1 MSANAPWS
9 VKGID
14 AKARE
19 VAKDLARRSGLTLG
33 EWLNQMILKGEDVGA
48 LISRERAREEQ
59 NAAQYESRPEPRHY
73 EARQFDAR
81 AAELRQFDS
90 RAAEPRRA
98 APVYEDDE
106 PYELTRPVARAT
118 REEPQRRPA
127 PFSTAAASASRD
139 LRRRSIF
146 DGNREGG
153 RFEERT
159 RYDDGYEPEGS
170 ELSRVARALE
180 NLGSRIEQSETR
192 SAGAVRG
199 VSHAVESLLTR
210 LETSEAAH
218 AETRGRLD
226 EQSEA
231 FERLSRH
238 TEEQVPLGERLQQ
251 AERLIDAQAERLE
264 GLSGHLRE
272 ERERIERVE
281 RQANSPQAHE
291 TIRAVEGALG
301 KLANQLYEGDARTR
315 DTLKDVREDMVGVS
329 HRLAQLEMRDP
340 ERAAQ
345 GLIDKVVAQMA
356 HRLEAAEAQTTGALR
371 TLEQAFTA
379 LDGRLNRME
388 ERGDVTDPA
397 QVASLKS
404 LAAELQRKLEDSRAE
419 ILNTLHHQT
428 DTSLERALATI
439 DTRIELSE
447 KRQAQAIERMGQDVV
462 RVADNLN
469 RRMSEVEDANSEG
482 LTRMGQ
488 EIGRVH
494 DGIDDR
500 FERGESSHAQALER
514 LGNEIARISERLS
527 TKVAESER
535 RTATVLGGVGEQI
548 EQTQRHSRAE
558 LETRI
563 RQSEERTQK
572 LLEETR
578 ARIDSRLAHVQT
590 QLLAEV
596 APRAAARPQPETHGL
611 ANPFRAQAA
620 AAPAAAVYAPA
631 AEAEFEPEAD
641 ADLETV
647 DFAHLGGGF
656 DSEEPVV
663 ADEEAFDLTGRL
675 LKPAFA
681 ASEFKP
687 EFDPFEDDD
696 LDGELEPAAVFHAE
710 ADEIDPFAEVDP
722 ARKTPSRNAPSSH
735 VTARNATARQQ
746 EESARAESHR
756 PAPAHDGLY
765 DADEGDDFGALPN
778 RGMRF
783 DEEETGVSTS
793 TRDALAAAR
802 AAVRA
807 SMSDTD
813 GRKGKALGGLKS
825 APSKSRGDAPLRGRD
840 TASAGG
846 TLGQAVKASA
856 VAVGG
861 MAVVVGLGWLLK
873 DGLESKPVK
882 HAPENTPVAAEVLTP
897 EAANQGGMN
906 AEYLE
911 ALKLLEA
918 KSPGAIDRLKMVAQQ
933 GYAPA
938 QERLGELYNDPQGL
952 VPADKGAAFDWTR
965 KAAEGGL
972 AGAMNRLAMM
982 YYEGNGV
989 TRDPSLT
996 AVWLRRA
1003 AKRGETDSA
1012 FNLGALYMKGEG
1024 VPANPTEAY
1033 EWMMIA
1039 AKLGDKQAPQTAA
1052 ALKAQLTEAQIAKVH
1067 DEVESFQPLTD
1078 TSGAPA
1084 SASASAG

>member
-48 LISRERAREEQ
+48 LISRERAREEE
-59 NAAQYESRPEPRHY
+59 ASAPRMAEARQYEERQAEPRHY
-73 EARQFDAR
+73 ESRQPESRQAESRQF
-81 AAELRQFDS
+81 AES
-90 RAAEPRRA
+90 RRA
-98 APVYEDDE
+98 APAPAYDDE
-106 PYELTRPVARAT
+106 EPYDLVRPAPRAY
-118 REEPQRRPA
+118 REEPQRRAA
-127 PFSTAAASASRD
+127 PFSTGAVASRD

-146 DGNREGG
+146 DEKPRVDAPS
-153 RFEERT
+153 RDVPFRDPLARDERP
-159 RYDDGYEPEGS
+159 RYDDGYEPEGN
-170 ELSRVARALE
+170 ELTRVARALE

-210 LETSEAAH
+210 LERSEAAQ
-218 AETRGRLD
+218 AETRGRL
-226 EQSEA
+226 EEHTEA

-238 TEEQVPLGERLQQ
+238 SEAQTPLGERLEQ

-264 GLSGHLRE
+264 GLSGHVRE
-272 ERERIERVE
+272 ERERLERVE
-281 RQANSPQAHE
+281 RQAASPIALE
-291 TIRAVEGALG
+291 TVRAVEGALG

-315 DTLKDVREDMVGVS
+315 DSIKDVREDMVGMS
-329 HRLAQLEMRDP
+329 HRLAQMETRDP

-345 GLIDKVVAQMA
+345 ALIDKVVTQLA

-419 ILNTLHHQT
+419 MLNTLQHQT
-428 DTSLERALATI
+428 DVSLERTLSTI
-439 DTRIELSE
+439 DSRIAQSE
-447 KRQAQAIERMGQDVV
+447 KHQALAIERMGLDVV

-469 RRMSEVEDANSEG
+469 RRVNEVEDANSDG

-488 EIGRVH
+488 EIGRING
-494 DGIDDR
+494 GIEARFDR
-500 FERGESSHAQALER
+500 AESSHAQALER

-527 TKVAESER
+527 VKVAESER
-535 RTATVLGGVGEQI
+535 RTAAVLGGVGEQI
-548 EQTQRHSRAE
+548 EHTQRNGRAE

-578 ARIDSRLAHVQT
+578 ARIDSRLAMVQT
-590 QLLAEV
+590 HLLAEV
-596 APRAAARPQPETHGL
+596 APRAARPQADTGGL
-611 ANPFRAQAA
+611 SNPFRAQT
-620 AAPAAAVYAPA
+620 AAPVYA
-631 AEAEFEPEAD
+631 EPEP
-641 ADLETV
+641 ETEDDIESV
-647 DFAHLGGGF
+647 DFSRLGGGF
-656 DSEEPVV
+656 DSDEPVEA

-681 ASEFKP
+681 DGNFKP

-696 LDGELEPAAVFHAE
+696 LEGELEPTPLFHAHIE
-710 ADEIDPFAEVDP
+710 DEGDPFAEVDP
-722 ARKTPSRNAPSSH
+722 ARKTPSRVAA
-735 VTARNATARQQ
+735 ARVEPRH
-746 EESARAESHR
+746 RAESVHQR
-756 PAPAHDGLY
+756 VQ
-765 DADEGDDFGALPN
+765 EEDDFGAVPSS
-778 RGMRF
+778 RDMHF
-783 DEEETGVSTS
+783 EEEEPGVSVS

-807 SMSDTD
+807 SMTD
-813 GRKGKALGGLKS
+813 DGDRKTKALGGLKA
-825 APSKSRGDAPLRGRD
+825 APSKSRGNAPVRGRE
-840 TASAGG
+840 AAAGS
-846 TLGQAVKASA
+846 TVGQALKASV

-861 MAVVVGLGWLLK
+861 IAVVAGIGWLLK
-873 DGLESKPVK
+873 DGLESKPNKPVD
-882 HAPENTPVAAEVLTP
+882 NTIPVAAAVLTP
-897 EAANQGGMN
+897 EAANQGGLN

-918 KSPGAIDRLKMVAQQ
+918 NSPGAVDRMKMVAQQ

-938 QERLGELYNDPQGL
+938 QERLGELFDDPKGL
-952 VPADKGAAFDWTR
+952 VPADKSAAFEWTK

-972 AGAMNRLAMM
+972 AGAMNRVAMM

-989 TRDPSLT
+989 ARDPSLT

-1003 AKRGETDSA
+1003 AKRGEVDSA

-1033 EWMMIA
+1033 AWMMIA
-1039 AKLGDKQAPQTAA
+1039 AKGGDKQAAQTAA

-1078 TSGAPA
+1078 SSGGSSV
-1084 SASASAG
+1084 SASVSGSNG

>member
-33 EWLNQMILKGEDVGA
+33 EWLNQMILNGEDVGA

-59 NAAQYESRPEPRHY
+59 SASPYESRQMESRQAEPRHY
-73 EARQFDAR
+73 EARQPEPRPYDA
-81 AAELRQFDS
+81 
-90 RAAEPRRA
+90 RRA

-106 PYELTRPVARAT
+106 PYELTRPAPRAQ

-127 PFSTAAASASRD
+127 PFSTAAAAASRD
-139 LRRRSIF
+139 SRRRSIF
-146 DGNREGG
+146 DNTP

-159 RYDDGYEPEGS
+159 RYDDGYEPEGN
-170 ELSRVARALE
+170 ELTRVARALE

-210 LETSEAAH
+210 LENSEAAH

-226 EQSEA
+226 EQTEA

-238 TEEQVPLGERLQQ
+238 SEEQGSLGERLQQ

-291 TIRAVEGALG
+291 TVRAVEGALG

-345 GLIDKVVAQMA
+345 VVIDKVVSQLA

-388 ERGDVTDPA
+388 ERGDVTDP
-397 QVASLKS
+397 QSVASLKS

-419 ILNTLHHQT
+419 ILNTLNHQT

-439 DTRIELSE
+439 DSRIEQSE

-469 RRMSEVEDANSEG
+469 RRMGEVEDANSEG

-488 EIGRVH
+488 EISRIH

-500 FERGESSHAQALER
+500 FERGESGHAQALER

-527 TKVAESER
+527 NKVAESER

-611 ANPFRAQAA
+611 NNPFRAQ
-620 AAPAAAVYAPA
+620 PVA
-631 AEAEFEPEAD
+631 AEPAFEPEAED
-641 ADLETV
+641 DIETV

-656 DSEEPVV
+656 DSEEPVAE

-681 ASEFKP
+681 NSEFKP
-687 EFDPFEDDD
+687 EFDPFEDED
-696 LDGELEPAAVFHAE
+696 LDGELEPAAAFHAE
-710 ADEIDPFAEVDP
+710 ADDVDPFAEVDP
-722 ARKTPSRNAPSSH
+722 ARKTPAHNPS
-735 VTARNATARQQ
+735 ARNSLARHQDARHQ
-746 EESARAESHR
+746 EESIRAEPVRS
-756 PAPAHDGLY
+756 APAFEAESDDFG
-765 DADEGDDFGALPN
+765 GDDFGAPRAREL
-778 RGMRF
+778 RF
-783 DEEETGVSTS
+783 DEEETGVSNS

-807 SMSDTD
+807 SMTD
-813 GRKGKALGGLKS
+813 GDTRKGKALGGLKS
-825 APSKSRGDAPLRGRD
+825 APSKSRGEAPVRGRE
-840 TASAGG
+840 ASAGS

-861 MAVVVGLGWLLK
+861 VAVLAGFGWLLN
-873 DGLESKPVK
+873 DTLHGKP
-882 HAPENTPVAAEVLTP
+882 APHVQENTPVAAEVLTP

-918 KSPGAIDRLKMVAQQ
+918 NSPGAVDRLKMVAQQ

-938 QERLGELYNDPQGL
+938 EERLGELYNDPKGL

-989 TRDPSLT
+989 ARDPSLT

-1039 AKLGDKQAPQTAA
+1039 AKLGDKQAAQTAA
-1052 ALKAQLTEAQIAKVH
+1052 SLKSQLTDAQVAKVH
-1067 DEVESFQPLTD
+1067 DEVENFQPLTD
-1078 TSGAPA
+1078 NSGVPDT
-1084 SASASAG
+1084 SASASKG

>member
-48 LISRERAREEQ
+48 LISRERAREEEAS
-59 NAAQYESRPEPRHY
+59 AARQPEPRQYESRQPEPRY
-73 EARQFDAR
+73 EQRPAD
-81 AAELRQFDS
+81 
-90 RAAEPRRA
+90 PRRA
-98 APVYEDDE
+98 APVYEEEE
-106 PYELTRPVARAT
+106 PYELSRPMAPRAY
-118 REEPQRRPA
+118 REEPQRRAA
-127 PFSTAAASASRD
+127 PFSTGSAASRD

-146 DGNREGG
+146 EDRPREAL
-153 RFEERT
+153 
-159 RYDDGYEPEGS
+159 RYDDGYEPEHN

-210 LETSEAAH
+210 LERSEAAH
-218 AETRGRLD
+218 AETQGRLD
-226 EQSEA
+226 EQTEV
-231 FERLSRH
+231 FERLTRH
-238 TEEQVPLGERLQQ
+238 TETQSTLGERL
-251 AERLIDAQAERLE
+251 EQAERLE

-281 RQANSPQAHE
+281 RQVASPQAQE

-329 HRLAQLEMRDP
+329 HRLAQLELRDP

-345 GLIDKVVAQMA
+345 GLIDKVVAQLA

-379 LDGRLNRME
+379 LDGRINRME
-388 ERGDVTDPA
+388 ERGDVTDP
-397 QVASLKS
+397 QSVASLKS

-428 DTSLERALATI
+428 EVSLDGALATI
-439 DTRIELSE
+439 NSRIEQSE

-462 RVADNLN
+462 RVADTLN
-469 RRMSEVEDANSEG
+469 RRVSEVEDANSVG

-488 EIGRVH
+488 EIGRIGT
-494 DGIDDR
+494 GIEQR
-500 FERGESSHAQALER
+500 FERAEGSHAQALER

-527 TKVAESER
+527 AKVAESER
-535 RTATVLGGVGEQI
+535 RTASVLGGVGEQI

-578 ARIDSRLAHVQT
+578 ARIDSRLAQVQT
-590 QLLAEV
+590 HLLDT
-596 APRAAARPQPETHGL
+596 APRSAVRPQPETHGQGQGL
-611 ANPFRAQAA
+611 ANPFE
-620 AAPAAAVYAPA
+620 AAPFAAHPAPQA
-631 AEAEFEPEAD
+631 EPED
-641 ADLETV
+641 DIETV
-647 DFAHLGGGF
+647 DFSRLGGGF
-656 DSEEPVV
+656 DSGEPVV
-663 ADEEAFDLTGRL
+663 EDEEAFDLTGHL

-681 ASEFKP
+681 HAEAQAARETFKP
-687 EFDPFEDDD
+687 EFDPFAEDD
-696 LDGELEPAAVFHAE
+696 LEAELQPAPVFHAE
-710 ADEIDPFAEVDP
+710 EEADPFAEIDQ
-722 ARKTPSRNAPSSH
+722 ARKTPTRSAEAFAHHAPP
-735 VTARNATARQQ
+735 R
-746 EESARAESHR
+746 EDEDDFG
-756 PAPAHDGLY
+756 PAPAREL
-765 DADEGDDFGALPN
+765 
-778 RGMRF
+778 RF
-783 DEEETGVSTS
+783 EEDETGVSTS

-807 SMSDTD
+807 SMVDD
-813 GRKGKALGGLKS
+813 NRKALGGLKS
-825 APSKSRGDAPLRGRD
+825 APSKSRGEAPVRGRD
-840 TASAGG
+840 TSPAS
-846 TLGQAVKASA
+846 TFTQSVKASA
-856 VAVGG
+856 VAVGVMTILAG
-861 MAVVVGLGWLLK
+861 GAYLLFRDADK
-873 DGLESKPVK
+873 SVKPQG
-882 HAPENTPVAAEVLTP
+882 AETPPVAAEVLTP
-897 EAANQGGMN
+897 EAMNQSGLN
-906 AEYLE
+906 AEYQE
-911 ALKLLEA
+911 AAKLLEA
-918 KSPGAIDRLKMVAQQ
+918 RSPGAVDRLKMVAQQ

-938 QERLGELYNDPQGL
+938 QERLGELYDDPKGL
-952 VPADKGAAFDWTR
+952 LPAANKDAAFEWTK

-982 YYEGNGV
+982 YYSGSGV
-989 TRDPSLT
+989 ARDPSLT

-1052 ALKAQLTEAQIAKVH
+1052 ALKSQLTEAQIAKVH
-1067 DEVESFQPLTD
+1067 DEVENFQPISD
-1078 TSGAPA
+1078 GAGSVPPA
-1084 SASASAG
+1084 SASASNG

>member
-33 EWLNQMILKGEDVGA
+33 EWLNQMILNGEDVGA
-48 LISRERAREEQ
+48 LISRERARDE
-59 NAAQYESRPEPRHY
+59 AAAPRPAESRRYESRPFE
-73 EARQFDAR
+73 
-81 AAELRQFDS
+81 S

-98 APVYEDDE
+98 APVYEDEE
-106 PYELTRPVARAT
+106 PYELVRPAPRVY
-118 REEPQRRPA
+118 REEPQRRAA
-127 PFSTAAASASRD
+127 PFSTASAASRD
-139 LRRRSIF
+139 QRRRSIF
-146 DGNREGG
+146 
-153 RFEERT
+153 EERPREMSRET
-159 RYDDGYEPEGS
+159 SREALRYDDGYEPEHN

-199 VSHAVESLLTR
+199 VSHAVESLLSR
-210 LETSEAAH
+210 LERSEAVQ
-218 AETRGRLD
+218 AETQGRLD
-226 EQSEA
+226 EQASEA

-238 TEEQVPLGERLQQ
+238 SETQGSLAERLEQ

-272 ERERIERVE
+272 ERERVERVE
-281 RQANSPQAHE
+281 RQVASPQAQE
-291 TIRAVEGALG
+291 TVRAVEGALG

-315 DTLKDVREDMVGVS
+315 DTLKDVRDNMLGLS
-329 HRLAQLEMRDP
+329 HRLAQLESRDP

-345 GLIDKVVAQMA
+345 GVIDKVVTQLA

-379 LDGRLNRME
+379 LDGRLNRVE
-388 ERGDVTDPA
+388 ERGDVTDPQ

-419 ILNTLHHQT
+419 IFNTLQHQT
-428 DTSLERALATI
+428 EATLERALTTI
-439 DTRIELSE
+439 NTRIEQSE
-447 KRQAQAIERMGQDVV
+447 KRHALAIERMGLDVV
-462 RVADNLN
+462 RVADTLN
-469 RRMSEVEDANSEG
+469 RRVSEVENANSDG

-488 EIGRVH
+488 EIGRI
-494 DGIDDR
+494 GGNLETR
-500 FERGESSHAQALER
+500 FGRIESSHAQALER

-527 TKVAESER
+527 AKIAESER
-535 RTATVLGGVGEQI
+535 RTTSVLGGVGEQI
-548 EQTQRHSRAE
+548 EQTQRHGRAE

-578 ARIDSRLAHVQT
+578 ARIDSRLTQVQT
-590 QLLAEV
+590 QLLSETA
-596 APRAAARPQPETHGL
+596 ASRAARPRAETGGL
-611 ANPFRAQAA
+611 ANPFAA
-620 AAPAAAVYAPA
+620 TAVRPAPEP
-631 AEAEFEPEAD
+631 EPEFEAGED
-641 ADLETV
+641 IETV
-647 DFAHLGGGF
+647 DFSHLGGGF
-656 DSEEPVV
+656 DSEEPVE
-663 ADEEAFDLTGRL
+663 AEDEETFDLTGHL

-687 EFDPFEDDD
+687 EFDPFDED
-696 LDGELEPAAVFHAE
+696 GPETAIEAEREPEIAAHLSAPG
-710 ADEIDPFAEVDP
+710 DEVDPFAEVDA
-722 ARKTPSRNAPSSH
+722 ARKTPAQPR
-735 VTARNATARQQ
+735 
-746 EESARAESHR
+746 HR
-756 PAPAHDGLY
+756 D
-765 DADEGDDFGALPN
+765 DDDDFGAPPPREL
-778 RGMRF
+778 RF
-783 DEEETGVSTS
+783 EEEEPGVSVS

-807 SMSDTD
+807 SMAGAEDD
-813 GRKGKALGGLKS
+813 GRKAKALGGLKA
-825 APSKSRGDAPLRGRD
+825 APSKSRGAAPLTGRD
-840 TASAGG
+840 ASTGS

-861 MAVVVGLGWLLK
+861 VLVLGGVGWLVTN
-873 DGLESKPVK
+873 GLEGKADKP
-882 HAPENTPVAAEVLTP
+882 AATSTTPIAATVLTP
-897 EAANQGGMN
+897 EAANQSGLN

-911 ALKLLEA
+911 SLKLLEA
-918 KSPGAIDRLKMVAQQ
+918 KSPGAVDRLRMVAEQ

-938 QERLGELYNDPQGL
+938 QEKLGELYDDPQGL
-952 VPADKGAAFDWTR
+952 MPADKTEAFNWTR

-989 TRDPSLT
+989 SRDPSLT

-1003 AKRGETDSA
+1003 AKRGEVDSA

-1039 AKLGDKQAPQTAA
+1039 AKGGDKQAAETAA
-1052 ALKAQLTEAQIAKVH
+1052 ALKPQLTDAQIAKVH
-1067 DEVESFQPLTD
+1067 DEVENFQPLTD
-1078 TSGAPA
+1078 KSGVSSG
-1084 SASASAG
+1084 SAMALKSEG

>member
-48 LISRERAREEQ
+48 LISRERAREDE
-59 NAAQYESRPEPRHY
+59 AASARQPDPRHYESRPPESRPEPRY
-73 EARQFDAR
+73 E
-81 AAELRQFDS
+81 
-90 RAAEPRRA
+90 
-98 APVYEDDE
+98 
-106 PYELTRPVARAT
+106 
-118 REEPQRRPA
+118 QRRPA
-127 PFSTAAASASRD
+127 PAYDDEEPYELSRPVTPRAYREEPPHRAAPFSSGSVASRD

-146 DGNREGG
+146 EDRP
-153 RFEERT
+153 
-159 RYDDGYEPEGS
+159 RYDDGYEPEHN

-210 LETSEAAH
+210 LERSEAAH
-218 AETRGRLD
+218 AETQGRLD
-226 EQSEA
+226 EQTEA
-231 FERLSRH
+231 FERLSRN
-238 TEEQVPLGERLQQ
+238 TEAHGTLGERLQQ

-281 RQANSPQAHE
+281 RQVASPQAQE

-345 GLIDKVVAQMA
+345 AVIDKVVAQLA

-379 LDGRLNRME
+379 LDGRINRME
-388 ERGDVTDPA
+388 ERGDVTDPH

-428 DTSLERALATI
+428 EVSLDTALATI
-439 DTRIELSE
+439 NGRIEQSE

-462 RVADNLN
+462 RVADTLN
-469 RRMSEVEDANSEG
+469 RRMNEVEDANSQG

-488 EIGRVH
+488 EIGRIGS
-494 DGIDDR
+494 GIEQR
-500 FERGESSHAQALER
+500 FERAEGSHAQALER

-527 TKVAESER
+527 AKVAESER
-535 RTATVLGGVGEQI
+535 RTAAVLGGVGEQI
-548 EQTQRHSRAE
+548 EQTQRHSRAD

-578 ARIDSRLAHVQT
+578 ARIDSRLAQVQT
-590 QLLAEV
+590 HLLDT
-596 APRAAARPQPETHGL
+596 APRPAARPQPEIHGLGQGL
-611 ANPFRAQAA
+611 ANPFEATPFAGRP
-620 AAPAAAVYAPA
+620 AP
-631 AEAEFEPEAD
+631 EAEGEED
-641 ADLETV
+641 IETV
-647 DFAHLGGGF
+647 DFSRLGGGF
-656 DSEEPVV
+656 DSPEPV
-663 ADEEAFDLTGRL
+663 AEDEEAFDLTGHL
-675 LKPAFA
+675 LRPAFA
-681 ASEFKP
+681 HAEQAPAREAFKP
-687 EFDPFEDDD
+687 EFDPFADEDMEA
-696 LDGELEPAAVFHAE
+696 ELEPAPVFQAE
-710 ADEIDPFAEVDP
+710 ADEADPFAEVEA
-722 ARKTPSRNAPSSH
+722 ARKTHGRS
-735 VTARNATARQQ
+735 
-746 EESARAESHR
+746 AESSVRHAPAR
-756 PAPAHDGLY
+756 DDDDDFGPAPAREL
-765 DADEGDDFGALPN
+765 
-778 RGMRF
+778 RF
-783 DEEETGVSTS
+783 DEDETGVSTS

-807 SMSDTD
+807 SMVDD
-813 GRKGKALGGLKS
+813 GRKALGGLKS
-825 APSKSRGDAPLRGRD
+825 APSKSRGEAPVRGREA
-840 TASAGG
+840 TPGSTFAQS
-846 TLGQAVKASA
+846 VKASA
-856 VAVGG
+856 VAVGVMTVLAG
-861 MAVVVGLGWLLK
+861 GAYFMFRDAGKSVETQK
-873 DGLESKPVK
+873 ADS
-882 HAPENTPVAAEVLTP
+882 TPVAAEVLTP
-897 EAANQGGMN
+897 DAASQSGLN
-906 AEYLE
+906 AEYQE
-911 ALKLLEA
+911 AAKLLEA
-918 KSPGAIDRLKMVAQQ
+918 KSPGAVDRLKMVAQQ

-938 QERLGELYNDPQGL
+938 QEKLGEIYDDPKGL
-952 VPADKGAAFDWTR
+952 LPSADKDAAFEWTK

-989 TRDPSLT
+989 ARDPSLT

-1003 AKRGETDSA
+1003 AKRGEMDSA

-1039 AKLGDKQAPQTAA
+1039 AKLGDKQAAQTAA
-1052 ALKAQLTEAQIAKVH
+1052 ALKSQLTEAQVAKVH
-1067 DEVESFQPLTD
+1067 DEVENFQPLSD
-1078 TSGAPA
+1078 GSNVPAAA
-1084 SASASAG
+1084 SASVSNG

>member
-59 NAAQYESRPEPRHY
+59 AAAQYETRQPEPRHY
-73 EARQFDAR
+73 EARQP
-81 AAELRQFDS
+81 EPRQFES
-90 RAAEPRRA
+90 RQPESRQYESRRP

-106 PYELTRPVARAT
+106 PYELTRPAPRAQ

-127 PFSTAAASASRD
+127 PFSTGAAAASRD
-139 LRRRSIF
+139 QRRRSIF
-146 DGNREGG
+146 DGGRDSS

-159 RYDDGYEPEGS
+159 RYDDGYEPEGN

-210 LETSEAAH
+210 LENSEAAH

-226 EQSEA
+226 EQTEA

-238 TEEQVPLGERLQQ
+238 SEEQGSLGERLQQ

-291 TIRAVEGALG
+291 TVRAVEGALG

-315 DTLKDVREDMVGVS
+315 DTLKDVREDMVGMS
-329 HRLAQLEMRDP
+329 HRVAQLELRDP

-345 GLIDKVVAQMA
+345 VVIDKVVSQLA

-419 ILNTLHHQT
+419 ILNTLNHQT

-439 DTRIELSE
+439 DTRIEQSE

-469 RRMSEVEDANSEG
+469 RRMGEVEDANSEG
-482 LTRMGQ
+482 LTRMGE
-488 EIGRVH
+488 EIGRIH

-527 TKVAESER
+527 AKVAESER
-535 RTATVLGGVGEQI
+535 RTTTILGGVGEQI

-596 APRAAARPQPETHGL
+596 SPRAAARPQPETHGL
-611 ANPFRAQAA
+611 NNPFRAQ
-620 AAPAAAVYAPA
+620 PAAVEPA
-631 AEAEFEPEAD
+631 FEPEAEED
-641 ADLETV
+641 IETV

-656 DSEEPVV
+656 DSEEPVIE

-681 ASEFKP
+681 NTEFKP
-687 EFDPFEDDD
+687 EFDPFEEDD
-696 LDGELEPAAVFHAE
+696 LEAELETAAAFRVE
-710 ADEIDPFAEVDP
+710 ADDVDPFAEVDP
-722 ARKTPSRNAPSSH
+722 ARKTPSQASLAGH
-735 VTARNATARQQ
+735 TMARHQ
-746 EESARAESHR
+746 EESVRAE
-756 PAPAHDGLY
+756 APRAEPVRAAPVY
-765 DADEGDDFGALPN
+765 AADEDDDFGAPRHREL
-778 RGMRF
+778 RF
-783 DEEETGVSTS
+783 DEEESGVSNS

-807 SMSDTD
+807 SMSDAE

-825 APSKSRGDAPLRGRD
+825 APSKSRGDAPVRGRD
-840 TASAGG
+840 VSNGS

-873 DGLESKPVK
+873 DGLDSKPVK
-882 HAPENTPVAAEVLTP
+882 HPSETAPVAAEVLTP
-897 EAANQGGMN
+897 DVANQGGMN

-918 KSPGAIDRLKMVAQQ
+918 KSPGAVDRLKMVAQQ

-938 QERLGELYNDPQGL
+938 EERLGELYNDPNGL

-982 YYEGNGV
+982 YYEGSGV
-989 TRDPSLT
+989 ARDPSLT

-1003 AKRGETDSA
+1003 AKRGVTNSA

-1039 AKLGDKQAPQTAA
+1039 AKLGDQQAAQTAA
-1052 ALKAQLTEAQIAKVH
+1052 ALKSQLTEAQITKVH
-1067 DEVESFQPLTD
+1067 DEVENFQPLTD
-1078 TSGAPA
+1078 TADVPEA
-1084 SASASAG
+1084 SASASKG